1 MNYAIILC
9 AGKGS
14 RMNFSKPKY
23 MMPLLDK
30 PLINYIL
37 DSICKSCIAHTICVL
52 KSEEEFK
59 NLPSFVEC
67 CIQKEPLGTLDAVK
81 TGLKLIN
88 DDGNVLIIPGDVPLI
103 SKEMIDKL
111 FKFHEK
117 NNNDIS
123 FISFINDNP
132 CGYGRVI
139 ENNNLIIK
147 EDKELTEEEK
157 NIKEVYSGIMCAKI
171 KELSKLL
178 PKVKKSIIT
187 NEYYLTDIIKYSK
200 KVKRI
205 IVEDSFTLSG
215 VNNLKEL
222 SKLESEYRFK
232 IINDLISNNVY
243 IENKYNTIIGPDVI
257 FNPPVYIKSGSIILG
272 KSSIGKNCI
281 IGPHTSINN
290 SKIGNSVFISY
301 SVINDS
307 KVLDEA
313 IIGPFSNIRNNTIIG
328 KNNRIGNFSEIK
340 NSIIG
345 DNTKIAHLSYVGD
358 TTCGKNVNF
367 GCGTITV
374 NYDGKNKYRTNI
386 KDNVFIGCNSNLIA
400 PVNIEKG
407 CYIAAGATLTKDLE
421 ENDFFISRPD
431 YLIKNNYISKYNCG
445 DK

>member
-14 RMNFSKPKY
+14 RMNFSMPKY
-23 MMPLLDK
+23 MMPLIDK

-37 DSICKSCIAHTICVL
+37 DSICKSCIGHTICVL
-52 KSEEEFK
+52 KDEEEFK

-81 TGLKLIN
+81 TGLKEIN

-103 SKEMIDKL
+103 SNEMIDKL
-111 FKFHEK
+111 FKFHEE

-139 ENNNLIIK
+139 EKNNLIIK
-147 EDKELTEEEK
+147 EDKELTAEEK
-157 NIKEVYSGIMCAKI
+157 NIKEVYSGIMCAKA
-171 KELSKLL
+171 KELLRLL
-178 PKVKKSIIT
+178 PKAEKSNIT
-187 NEYYLTDIIKYSK
+187 NEYYLTDVIKYST

-205 IVEDSFTLSG
+205 IADDSFNLRG
-215 VNNLKEL
+215 VNNLPEL
-222 SKLESEYRFK
+222 SKLESEYRLK
-232 IINDLISNNVY
+232 IINELISNNVY

-272 KSSIGKNCI
+272 KSSIGKNSI
-281 IGPHTSINN
+281 IGPYTSIKN
-290 SKIGNSVFISY
+290 SKIEGGTVITY
-301 SVINDS
+301 SIINDS

-345 DNTKIAHLSYVGD
+345 NKTKIAHLSYVGD
-358 TTCGKNVNF
+358 TTCGDNVNF

-386 KDNVFIGCNSNLIA
+386 KDNVFIGCNTNLIA
-400 PVNIEKG
+400 PINIG
-407 CYIAAGATLTKDLE
+407 NNCYIAAGATLTNDLDDK
-421 ENDFFISRPD
+421 DFFISRAD
-431 YLIKNNYISKYNCG
+431 YLIKKNYISKYNCD